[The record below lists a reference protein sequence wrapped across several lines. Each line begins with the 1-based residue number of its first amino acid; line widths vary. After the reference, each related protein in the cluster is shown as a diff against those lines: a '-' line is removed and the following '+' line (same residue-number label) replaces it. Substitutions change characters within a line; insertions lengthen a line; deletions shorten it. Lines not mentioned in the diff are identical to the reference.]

1 MTRPDDST
9 LSPQEYVRVRK
20 EAERLLREAGALGRF
35 PTPVAVIMDAGK
47 VTLAQEDVLNEG
59 FLRSIRRKASGAL
72 KSALSKVW
80 GLFDAR
86 DRLVFIDRAVKVAK
100 QVFLKLHET
109 AHAVLPWQRN
119 LYAVVEDGEQELDP
133 DIADLFDREANVFAT
148 EVLFQLDSFVDEAA
162 AHEFGIEVPL
172 KLRRKYGSS
181 AYAAVRQYVSKNH
194 RDCVVLVLDT
204 PTLMEGDGFSAT
216 LRRVVASPSF
226 SLKFDLN
233 WPQRFTPGDEI
244 GAMVPVGRRRM
255 SRARTIT
262 LVDRNGLR
270 HECVAE
276 AFKTPYQVFVL
287 VDAIR
292 TLTRTTIVM
301 PAGGGR

>member
-9 LSPQEYVRVRK
+9 LSPQEYARVRK
-20 EAERLLREAGALGRF
+20 EAERLLRAAGALGRF

-59 FLRSIRRKASGAL
+59 FLHSMRRKASGAL
-72 KSALSKVW
+72 KSALSKVL

-86 DRLVFIDRAVKVAK
+86 ERLVFIARAVETAK

-148 EVLFQLDSFVDEAA
+148 EELFQLDSVADDAA
-162 AHEFGIEVPL
+162 AHEFGIEVAL

-181 AYAAVRQYVSKNH
+181 AYAALRQYVSKNH
-194 RDCVVLVLDT
+194 RDCVVLVLD
-204 PTLMEGDGFSAT
+204 PPAVADGDGFRAT
-216 LRRVVASPSF
+216 LRRAVASPSF
-226 SLKFDLN
+226 SMKFDLN
-233 WPQRFTPGDEI
+233 WPPHFTPADEV
-244 GAMVPVGRRRM
+244 GAMVPLGHRRM

-262 LVDRNGLR
+262 LVDRNGVR
-270 HECVAE
+270 HDCVAE

-287 VDAIR
+287 LHSAR

-301 PAGGGR
+301 PATV